1 MLPAKV
7 ERMMFVRLN
16 KQFIEE
22 VKDLD
27 AAVELGQARTAKSA
41 AASVAA
47 QRSRGG
53 AEVEIVS

>member
-1 MLPAKV
+1 MLLTKA

-22 VKDLD
+22 VKQLD
-27 AAVELGQARTAKSA
+27 AAVKLEQARAAKSA

-47 QRSRGG
+47 
-53 AEVEIVS
+53 